1 MAKKQLAPEIRR
13 MAELL
18 HAEVV
23 GRLYACEKLED
34 ETERI
39 EDSRVLYGWS
49 LLTQEVLIR
58 LAEASLKL
66 LYLIHFNRPSKR
78 GHSLVDLWAQLPK
91 EVQQEV
97 NVKRFDFPGG
107 ERGVSFEEYDMD
119 DFQNV
124 RYSHERHP
132 GGQITAFET
141 RRLFLDSF
149 AVTNLAEEW
158 LGEIRA
164 WPWAEALSTA
174 LTGYRIS
181 PIGDGKFDVLIDHPI
196 EPMDWAGAI
205 IEPTGEQYVWTL
217 YCGFTDEAGKGRSF
231 QIPALLY
238 EWPIEELVADSV
250 GECAEKVYRAY
261 QEPCYALLEATQE
274 TENHKQLIDQDRQ

>member
-1 MAKKQLAPEIRR
+1 

-23 GRLYACEKLED
+23 GRLHACEKLED

-39 EDSRVLYGWS
+39 EDPRVLYGWS

-78 GHSLVDLWAQLPK
+78 GHSLVDLWTQLP
-91 EVQQEV
+91 EEV
-97 NVKRFDFPGG
+97 NAKRCDFPGG

-124 RYSHERHP
+124 RYSYERHFTGP
-132 GGQITAFET
+132 ITTFET

-149 AVTNLAEEW
+149 VATSLAEEW
-158 LGEIRA
+158 LGEIEA
-164 WPWAEALSTA
+164 WPWAGTISTA

-181 PIGDGKFDVLIDHPI
+181 PIGDGRFDVLIDHPI

-217 YCGFTDEAGKGRSF
+217 YCGFTDEAGKERSF
-231 QIPALLY
+231 QIPAPLY
-238 EWPIEELVADSV
+238 EWPIEELVADTV

-261 QEPCYALLEATQE
+261 QEPCYALLKAIQEAEST
-274 TENHKQLIDQDRQ
+274 KQLMDQSRQ